1 MKRLT
6 PDEENKFLKQKLANE
21 KKINAALQE
30 EIELLHFEI
39 ERLRRNAGIEKVLG
53 SFQSKAFAA
62 AAADL
67 LLDPAPMELLCS
79 GEKADT
85 SETYLVRLS
94 DVLAIHSRKRPKDI
108 FLKKAI
114 RPRSGGREQVK
125 ITFDKNDINFDELLT
140 AIQRGSNYLL
150 RVHNSFAVHIFHY
163 VFSKKKKFVLHEQLQ
178 TDENRDVHEIP
189 IDSKFDQELYH
200 TRLFEIDKL
209 FQHQSS
215 YQLSLQKIEE
225 INELKQELGI
235 A

>member
-163 VFSKKKKFVLHEQLQ
+163 VFSKKK
-178 TDENRDVHEIP
+178 
-189 IDSKFDQELYH
+189 SLYCM
-200 TRLFEIDKL
+200 
-209 FQHQSS
+209 SS
-215 YQLSLQKIEE
+215 YKLMKTGTCMRYRLIRSLTRSCIIPVFLKL
-225 INELKQELGI
+225 INYFSINLPI
-235 A
+235 N